1 MTDMDVG
8 RWQRVEPILDH
19 VLERDP
25 SEWSRLLDE
34 HCGDDVQLR
43 RDVEH
48 YLEFDASTGAFL
60 GLSPLSAAADAI
72 DEVQRKRGVPYAG
85 QQIGAYRIVREIGR
99 GGMSRVY
106 LAERADGQ
114 YDQQVALKLLR
125 TGYDSEADDRR
136 LRAERQILAS
146 LNHPAIARLLDGG
159 VTDEGRP
166 YLVLEFVDGVRIDRY
181 CDDHALTVDQ
191 RLELFLTV
199 AGATQYAH
207 RKLVV
212 HRDLKPSNILVTSGG
227 QVKLLDFGI
236 AKLLADEPGET
247 PLSPPTYSGRRLMTP
262 EYAAPEQIR
271 GDAVTTSTDV
281 YQLGAVLY
289 KLLAARVPLGERRN
303 SVHELESA
311 VLNREPELPSSV
323 CAPELSRALRG
334 DLDAIVL
341 KSLRKEPEL
350 RYATADDL
358 AADVRRHLSG
368 EPVLARRQ
376 TTGYRA
382 RRFAKRHRWAL
393 GAAASIAVLLGAYAV
408 TVTVQSARVTRALAQ
423 ANAERARAEEV
434 TSFTLGLFHADDP
447 RGALQNGEVTREL
460 LDRGLQRARALTG
473 EPLTQARMFDVIGR
487 VQTELGAYANA
498 REVLHEA
505 LAIRTRQLGESHP
518 DVAESLMSLAE
529 LVYRDGD
536 ARTAVTHRRRAHEIL
551 RSAYGPTDRRTL
563 AALYSTAAAMHMAG
577 DYVSSRPLLD
587 EWIAA
592 VSAAPRETTADQAR
606 RLGSIAT
613 ILKFRGDPVRAET
626 FAREALEIRRALYG
640 ERHPDVANSM
650 RDLASALASNG
661 RLEEAERMLREV
673 LAMVRSFYPD
683 GHEDVGYALSAL
695 AQVVSRSGRYDEA
708 EQLLLEDLAI
718 LEKLH
723 GNDHI
728 MIGTSNESLGTL
740 NRRRG
745 TYARAEQFA
754 REAHRIYSLMY
765 PDPTNL
771 LRLRTQID
779 IGEAL
784 RAQGKFAPAESLL
797 VSALRALPDRPGEA
811 TATRREALQ
820 SLVKLHEARG
830 QMEKVASYR
839 EILQAVET
847 KAASARK

>member
-1 MTDMDVG
+1 VDVE
-8 RWQRVEPILDH
+8 RWQRVEPILDQ

-25 SEWSRLLDE
+25 SEWSLVLDE
-34 HCGDDVQLR
+34 HCGHDVELR

-72 DEVQRKRGVPYAG
+72 GEVQRKRGVPYEG
-85 QQIGAYRIVREIGR
+85 RQIGAYRIVREIGH

-106 LAERADGQ
+106 LAERADGH

-125 TGYDSEADDRR
+125 AGYDSDADHRR

-166 YLVLEFVDGVRIDRY
+166 YLVLEYVDGVRIDRY
-181 CDDHALTVDQ
+181 CDEHSLSVRQ

-199 AGATQYAH
+199 AGATQFAH

-212 HRDLKPSNILVTSGG
+212 HRDLKPSNILVMAGG

-236 AKLLADEPGET
+236 AKLIADDPAEAN
-247 PLSPPTYSGRRLMTP
+247 LSQPTYSGRRLMTP
-262 EYAAPEQIR
+262 EYAAPEQVR

-289 KLLAARVPLGERRN
+289 KLLAGRVPLGERRN
-303 SVHELESA
+303 NVHELEDA

-323 CAPELSRALRG
+323 CPPELTRVLRG

-341 KSLRKEPEL
+341 KALRKEPEL
-350 RYATADDL
+350 RYASADDL

-382 RRFAKRHRWAL
+382 RRFARRHRWAI

-408 TVTVQSARVTRALAQ
+408 TVTVQSARVSRALAQ

-447 RGALQNGEVTREL
+447 REALQNGEVTREL
-460 LDRGLQRARALTG
+460 LDRGLERARALTG

-487 VQTELGAYANA
+487 VQTELGAYADA
-498 REVLHEA
+498 RQVLNEA
-505 LAIRTRQLGESHP
+505 LAIRTRHLGEAHS
-518 DVAESLMSLAE
+518 DVAESLLSLGE

-536 ARTAVTHRRRAHEIL
+536 VRSAVAHRKRAHEIL
-551 RSAYGPTDRRTL
+551 RASYGPTDRRTL
-563 AALYSTAAAMHMAG
+563 AALYSTMAAMHMAG
-577 DYVSSRPLLD
+577 DYQASRPLLD
-587 EWIAA
+587 EWVAA
-592 VSAAPRETTADQAR
+592 VSTAPRETTADQAR
-606 RLGSIAT
+606 RLASIST
-613 ILKFRGDPVRAET
+613 ILKFRGDPVRSES

-640 ERHPDVANSM
+640 DRHPDVANSL
-650 RDLASALASNG
+650 RDVANAASSNG
-661 RLEEAERMLREV
+661 RHDEAERLLREALV
-673 LAMVRSFYPD
+673 MVRGFYPE
-683 GHEDVGYALSAL
+683 GHEDVGYVLSAL
-695 AQVVSRSGRYDEA
+695 AQVVARMGRYDEA
-708 EQLLLEDLAI
+708 EELLIEDLAI
-718 LEKLH
+718 MKKLH
-723 GNDHI
+723 GNDHVL
-728 MIGTSNESLGTL
+728 IGTTNESLATM

-745 TYARAEQFA
+745 AYDRSERFA

-765 PDPTNL
+765 PDSTNL
-771 LRLRTQID
+771 LRVRTQVD

-784 RAQGKFAPAESLL
+784 RGQGKHVAAESLL
-797 VSALRALPDRPGEA
+797 VSALAMLPDRRGEA
-811 TATRREALQ
+811 NATRREALQ
-820 SLVKLHEARG
+820 SLIKLHEARG
-830 QMEKVASYR
+830 AMSMVAAYR
-839 EILQAVET
+839 EMLQAV
-847 KAASARK
+847 K